1 MRTFLYVKDVANAFD
16 IILHH
21 GKDGELYNI
30 SGPAEISVKT
40 VAYTLLKLMNV
51 PGNPED
57 HIEYV
62 RDRLFNDYRY
72 AINSHK
78 LEAMG
83 WKPTTTFEVG
93 LKETLD
99 WYLTHR
105 DQWDNIEV
113 ALEAHPSSFSSV
125 SAALLNN

>member
-1 MRTFLYVKDVANAFD
+1 M
-16 IILHH
+16 
-21 GKDGELYNI
+21 
-30 SGPAEISVKT
+30 
-40 VAYTLLKLMNV
+40 LKWGL
-51 PGNPED
+51 
-57 HIEYV
+57 
-62 RDRLFNDYRY
+62 
-72 AINSHK
+72 
-78 LEAMG
+78 MG
-83 WKPTTTFEVG
+83 WKPATTFEGG